1 MLLRAAELGLQGG
14 LHWPVGLPQCVVAGK
29 YPQDVLS
36 SLILQAAGNRDEGT
50 GLISHFG
57 SQAVVQA
64 VVPRTASQQDNM
76 VFLPEDVGVVFL
88 HPRLHGDVDY
98 GFMQFQEE
106 CGIDFN
112 GNLDIFKL
120 FKLSKV

>member
-1 MLLRAAELGLQGG
+1 M
-14 LHWPVGLPQCVVAGK
+14 
-29 YPQDVLS
+29 
-36 SLILQAAGNRDEGT
+36 
-50 GLISHFG
+50 
-57 SQAVVQA
+57 
-64 VVPRTASQQDNM
+64 
-76 VFLPEDVGVVFL
+76 PEDVGVVFL

-120 FKLSKV
+120 FKLSKVNEEPELPKVLSFRPGVGSENSVACFANCRESSVNILIAPFLVYSPSFFHNPPRS